1 MPRGFTLVELLVV
14 ITIIGMLMALL
25 LPAVQAAREAG
36 RRAQCLNNSH
46 QVAIAFK
53 SYETSTAS
61 LPGWKNKYGTFSV
74 PVSWVPMLFPYMD
87 RQDLADLW
95 KRTGSANA
103 ALLGNSKLPGL
114 ICPSNP
120 PDASK
125 STAPLAYPVNCGKG
139 TNTNANDGVFFDQSV
154 TTPPPPKVLPSDMND
169 GANTTLMVGESLYAG
184 PWHPDGTQTTVNY
197 PYSQPTAAYKG
208 GVGFIWVT
216 GTGKVSDQL
225 SSRHGGG
232 AVVSFCDASQKFL
245 RDDIDYLTFQHLMT
259 PNSFAAG
266 LTGALSQGSY

>member
-1 MPRGFTLVELLVV
+1 
-14 ITIIGMLMALL
+14 
-25 LPAVQAAREAG
+25 
-36 RRAQCLNNSH
+36 
-46 QVAIAFK
+46 
-53 SYETSTAS
+53 
-61 LPGWKNKYGTFSV
+61 
-74 PVSWVPMLFPYMD
+74 
-87 RQDLADLW
+87 
-95 KRTGSANA
+95 
-103 ALLGNSKLPGL
+103 
-114 ICPSNP
+114 
-120 PDASK
+120 
-125 STAPLAYPVNCGKG
+125 
-139 TNTNANDGVFFDQSV
+139 
-154 TTPPPPKVLPSDMND
+154 
-169 GANTTLMVGESLYAG
+169 
-184 PWHPDGTQTTVNY
+184 VNY